1 MLVVR
6 GVQKTHESVGVIA
19 LTCGRDVIGKG
30 RFGQKLDVSVPNGGC
45 SPLAK
50 GSPRRKI
57 SKVGGASSR
66 KGSAVVSAAGV
77 GLVVIPGIASAATV
91 ALGGRI
97 ELGPHQHSQL
107 HRRASALVRLSPHM
121 SARRRWTAV
130 VAMAALTGTLVVNG
144 WLSTPALAVAPQAA
158 TVVAPVQLGAAA
170 AFSVLGTAVTS
181 TGNTVLSGN
190 VGVPPGASLVG
201 FPPGVVRGTED
212 VGDTQAG
219 LAQIALASAF
229 GDAGSRTTTGP
240 SFAGDQIGVTFGP
253 GVYSSAAAISLS
265 GAMTL
270 DGMGDPN
277 SVFIFQVGGAL
288 STAASS
294 TVKLTNDAQASN
306 VFWEI
311 NGAASMG
318 AGASFSGTILA
329 AGAITLGAGASLD
342 GRALSSAAVTL
353 SDNAIT
359 MPPGPPT
366 ANVTS
371 PATGNTYLVG
381 QSVPTSFTC
390 ADPTGPGIATCADSV
405 GSVAQGVLNT
415 AAIGTYVYTVTAT
428 SSDGQTATASI
439 SYTVVLPDTLVF
451 VSPPTSVVTTTAIDI
466 ALAHGPSGDRGAIAY
481 ASTTPAVCSVNSSSG
496 ALSYL
501 AVGTCTIEAT
511 QAADP
516 LDGYL
521 VGNVVMNITVNA
533 PSTVSFVGP
542 PTSALTSTTT
552 DSVLAVGAP
561 GDRGAITYSSVTPSV
576 CTVNPLTGALIFVV
590 SGYCIIEATQAADTT
605 DGYESAYVE
614 TSITV
619 TSTSTPT
626 PVPPGSPALTKGYWL
641 VASDGGIFSFGDAAF
656 YGSTGATTLNKPIVG
671 MTATPDGKGYWLV
684 ASDGGIFSFGDAAF
698 YGSTGA
704 TALNRPIVGLG
715 IG

>member
-1 MLVVR
+1 M
-6 GVQKTHESVGVIA
+6 
-19 LTCGRDVIGKG
+19 
-30 RFGQKLDVSVPNGGC
+30 
-45 SPLAK
+45 
-50 GSPRRKI
+50 
-57 SKVGGASSR
+57 
-66 KGSAVVSAAGV
+66 
-77 GLVVIPGIASAATV
+77 
-91 ALGGRI
+91 
-97 ELGPHQHSQL
+97 
-107 HRRASALVRLSPHM
+107 
-121 SARRRWTAV
+121 
-130 VAMAALTGTLVVNG
+130 VAMAALTGTLVASG
-144 WLSTPALAVAPQAA
+144 LLSAPALAVAPR
-158 TVVAPVQLGAAA
+158 TPNLVASVQLGAAA
-170 AFSVLGTAVTS
+170 GFSVLGTAVTS
-181 TGNTVLSGN
+181 TGSTVLSGN
-190 VGVPPGASLVG
+190 VGVTPGASLVG

-212 VGDTQAG
+212 VGDTPAA
-219 LAQIALASAF
+219 LAQAAMAAASE
-229 GDAGSRTTTGP
+229 DASSRTTTGP
-240 SFAGDQIGVTFGP
+240 SFAGDQIGVTFDP

-270 DGMGDPN
+270 DGEGNPN
-277 SVFIFQVGGAL
+277 SVFIFEVGAAL

-306 VFWEI
+306 IFWVI

-353 SDNAIT
+353 SDNAIS

-366 ANVTS
+366 AGVTS

-381 QSVPTSFTC
+381 QSVPTSFIC
-390 ADPTGPGIATCADSV
+390 ADPTGPGIATCTDPV
-405 GSVAQGVLNT
+405 GLLSPGVLDT
-415 AAIGTYVYTVTAT
+415 SAIGAYAYTVTAT

-466 ALAHGPSGDRGAIAY
+466 ALAHGPSGDSGAITY
-481 ASTTPAVCSVNSSSG
+481 ASSTPTVCAVNPSSG

-501 AVGTCTIEAT
+501 AVGTCTVEAT
-511 QAADP
+511 QAADTA
-516 LDGYL
+516 DGYPSA
-521 VGNVVMNITVNA
+521 NVAMNITVNA
-533 PSTVSFVGP
+533 PGTLSFVAP

-561 GDRGAITYSSVTPSV
+561 GDRGAISYSSVTPPV
-576 CTVNPLTGALIFVV
+576 CTVNPLTGALTFVL
-590 SGYCIIEATQAADTT
+590 SGYCIIEATQTADTT
-605 DGYESAYVE
+605 DGFESADVE

-619 TSTSTPT
+619 TPASSPT
-626 PVPPGSPALTKGYWL
+626 PVPPGTSPTSGTGYWL

-656 YGSTGATTLNKPIVG
+656 YGSTGATALNKPIVG
-671 MTATPDGKGYWLV
+671 MASTPDGKGYWLV

-704 TALNRPIVGLG
+704 TALNKPIVGLG
-715 IG
+715 SG